1 MALEFAL
8 RPRFDLERP
17 APERRPRRLRLP
29 RLALP
34 IAAYWL
40 AMAGAT
46 HALLRLTAEDATARG
61 TEPSAPSHE
70 AAVDDAFSS
79 EAFAGSSPTP
89 SPAASGPPVEQ
100 QAALEPRPAP
110 DVAPAPV
117 AAPPEE
123 PADVEP
129 TPERS
134 TPTPAPAAAPTPAAR
149 RAVVARPEPSP
160 PAART
165 EPHRP
170 ERRTGF
176 SPFDEPELTDEPAPR
191 ESDPPKARA
200 RQEPLREAAPAISLP
215 SCESVAASAN
225 QSVDIGGARGAPDL
239 TRDAFASVLENGS
252 YLAGCALPAR
262 TRLDICAAVRD
273 GKVVGVSAVTTPR
286 SPSLDACVRRA
297 VAALRFPHSPRLD
310 VTRTRFEAER

>member
-17 APERRPRRLRLP
+17 TPERRPRRLRLP

-34 IAAYWL
+34 IATYWL

-61 TEPSAPSHE
+61 AEPATPAY
-70 AAVDDAFSS
+70 AAEVDDAPSS
-79 EAFAGSSPTP
+79 ESFASSTPTP
-89 SPAASGPPVEQ
+89 SPPPSEPSVEQ
-100 QAALEPRPAP
+100 QAALEPPPEP

-117 AAPPEE
+117 AAMARE
-123 PADVEP
+123 PAADVEP
-129 TPERS
+129 APGHG
-134 TPTPAPAAAPTPAAR
+134 TPTPTPTPTPAAR
-149 RAVVARPEPSP
+149 RAAVARPEPPP
-160 PAART
+160 PATRAELRLPEQRT
-165 EPHRP
+165 RP
-170 ERRTGF
+170 
-176 SPFDEPELTDEPAPR
+176 SPFEEPELTDEPAPR

-200 RQEPLREAAPAISLP
+200 RKEPLREAAPAVSLP

-225 QSVDIGGARGAPDL
+225 QSVDLGGERGSPDL

-286 SPSLDACVRRA
+286 SPSLDACVRHA
-297 VAALRFPHSPRLD
+297 IAALRFPHSARLD